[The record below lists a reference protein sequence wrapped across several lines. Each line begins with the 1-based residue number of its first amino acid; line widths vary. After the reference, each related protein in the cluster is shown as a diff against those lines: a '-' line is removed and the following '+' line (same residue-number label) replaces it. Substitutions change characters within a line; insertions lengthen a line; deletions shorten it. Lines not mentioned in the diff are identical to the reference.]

1 MVMPFDI
8 YAYRGEGGEDI
19 SSDEILRRRAEE
31 QARRFKA
38 PSYPGLSKDP
48 AGDIEA
54 FNASNV
60 PYEYPVV
67 SAGAVPTIPNM
78 PSSVL
83 GTDQSAI
90 EGSLGKNFQF
100 VDFTGTMNSAQIAA
114 ENARLQQEWIDRQRV
129 ANASAAI
136 GPQPPLGDTSM
147 GNLPY
152 ATAMNAEQRANQE
165 RMQMLEAQNQEI
177 MNMLRAQGAGA
188 GAGGERTAEGGYE
201 GTPTGAFRPYT
212 GMDTTQAPKDVL
224 FDTDYTRLEEELPI
238 FEPVVEKD
246 SVTGLVDLNKYA
258 QDKFANIYQQIRQGG
273 GRYHADL
280 INEVTQNAVEF
291 GNYNPSAIGTN
302 RDIFGFG
309 GPSSFEILNNI
320 IEIDQQRGFT
330 PEETL
335 FKYSGAGPN
344 TRIGQAL
351 IDLANVG
358 GNMSGLPQY
367 ERELINNWTAQGNQI
382 PYELYGIPGTT
393 MGAGTPGAALG
404 AGGGTPGEQL
414 LGSAVAGG
422 PGVASGPGVAGA
434 GGVGM
439 PGIGGTTDT
448 GRQRNEVYNEAY
460 DVLEQLR
467 QGDKSVRL
475 PAEIYDIQFN
485 EGKDGGPA
493 TDLIDQFNAQQVG
506 LSPFGPDYNLQEAR
520 LGAEAEQSELQRD
533 FDERQAELDRTKQEA
548 ELEEQRQQRFELSK
562 QFTLGLDAELQTAIT
577 QQETIRIGQELQNS
591 QFHSAQNFDRDQNR
605 LDRALSERM
614 ATDLNKN
621 NIDIANV
628 NSEATKF
635 VATENGLAARDVA
648 LYNRYSAKEVAEIT
662 GENQQNVANIQAL
675 WQKQVAEL
683 NNTTQKEVAA
693 IQRESQLEVEKERTS
708 SAEAISGF
716 NNTSAQAIANISK
729 TSALDV
735 ANAQKTAAENV
746 AANNNTTA
754 YQIAVLQGNDA
765 FSLSQMQISD
775 QFTNEKSIL
784 SLQKQYNQELATL
797 TNTTEEQI
805 ATINNSAI
813 QALENSRIA
822 GQKNAYE
829 AQIASAESI
838 ASAQRAMEVSEGAAE
853 RAFTGTE
860 TSAQRAFQTSEAAA
874 QRGFETGEAAAQRGF
889 ESTEAGLQRGFA
901 TGEAAAQRAF
911 ETSESAAERGFAT
924 GEAAAQR
931 SFEQTQADLDRSL
944 ARDVATTQYL
954 NNLQPAEFADLQRD
968 IARGGLS
975 VQESENLAALVARGG
990 LTAEQR
996 MSEMSAESRSEE
1008 MNAFIALLANPS
1020 ALGAFVTAI
1029 SGELPF
1035 EAVPTMSQLSDMTPN
1050 RIQYLQGALSA
1061 LGIDPQTFIRMAQD
1075 VTPQA
1080 FQETGPFG
1088 QLSAMIA

>member
-8 YAYRGEGGEDI
+8 YALRGEGGEQI
-19 SSDEILRRRAEE
+19 SSEEIRRRRAQE
-31 QARRFKA
+31 QARNFRA
-38 PSYPGLSKDP
+38 PSYPGLSDNP
-48 AGDIEA
+48 AGDVAA
-54 FNASNV
+54 FNANNPGRPGEV
-60 PYEYPVV
+60 PLSPIPGGTGAAEIYSGIGNPVV
-67 SAGAVPTIPNM
+67 PGTLSN
-78 PSSVL
+78 PS
-83 GTDQSAI
+83 QY
-90 EGSLGKNFQF
+90 
-100 VDFTGTMNSAQIAA
+100 VDFTGTMTPAEIAA
-114 ENARLQQEWIDRQRV
+114 QNKRLMDERILRER
-129 ANASAAI
+129 SRLI

-152 ATAMNAEQRANQE
+152 ETALNAEQIANQE

-201 GTPTGAFRPYT
+201 GTPTGAFRPYA
-212 GMDTTQAPKDVL
+212 GMDTTQAPRDVL
-224 FDTDYTRLEEELPI
+224 FDTDYIRPEGELPI

-246 SVTGLVDLNKYA
+246 PVTGLVNPVKYA
-258 QDKFANIYQQIRQGG
+258 QDKFGDAVQQYQASGGELHYELIQEALENWAKQGG
-273 GRYHADL
+273 QTEGGWDLSYLFSKIGMDSRYLLNDL
-280 INEVTQNAVEF
+280 SREFNNATQGPNAE
-291 GNYNPSAIGTN
+291 A
-302 RDIFGFG
+302 
-309 GPSSFEILNNI
+309 
-320 IEIDQQRGFT
+320 T
-330 PEETL
+330 PEEFL
-335 FKYSGAGPN
+335 FKYTGAGPN
-344 TRIGQAL
+344 TNVGQAL
-351 IDLANVG
+351 QSLAMAE
-358 GNMSGLPQY
+358 GNISALLPY
-367 ERELINNWTAQGNQI
+367 DRELINNWTAQGNQI
-382 PYELYGIPGTT
+382 PYDLYGIPGTT

-422 PGVASGPGVAGA
+422 PGVAGV
-434 GGVGM
+434 GGVSM
-439 PGIGGTTDT
+439 AGIGGTTET
-448 GRQRNEVYNEAY
+448 GRPINEVYNEAY

-467 QGDKSVRL
+467 QGDRSVRL
-475 PAEIYDIQFN
+475 PAEIYDIQFR
-485 EGKDGGPA
+485 EGADGGPA

-520 LGAEAEQSELQRD
+520 LGAEAEQSELQRE
-533 FDERQAELDRTKQEA
+533 FNERQAELDRTQQEA
-548 ELEEQRQQRFELSK
+548 ELEEQRQQRMQSGREFAAS
-562 QFTLGLDAELQTAIT
+562 LDQTTEIVMT
-577 QQETIRIGQELQNS
+577 EQDTIRIGQELQNS

-614 ATDLNKN
+614 ANALNQN
-621 NIDIANV
+621 NVDIANI
-628 NSEATKF
+628 NSEATMF
-635 VATENGLAARDVA
+635 VATENGMAARDVA
-648 LYNRYSAKEVAEIT
+648 LYNRYGAREVAEIT
-662 GENQQNVANIQAL
+662 GENQQKIANIQGE
-675 WQKQVAEL
+675 WQRRVAAL
-683 NNTTQKEVAA
+683 NNTSQKEVAT
-693 IQRESQLEVEKERTS
+693 IQRQSQLEVEKERTR

-716 NNTSAQAIANISK
+716 NNTSAQAIANISRG
-729 TSALDV
+729 SALDV

-746 AANNNTTA
+746 ANANNTSA
-754 YQIAVLQGNDA
+754 EAIAALQGDDA
-765 FSLSQMQISD
+765 FSLAEMQISN
-775 QFTNEKSIL
+775 QFTNEKAIL
-784 SLQKQYNQELATL
+784 ALQKQYNKELATL
-797 TNTTEEQI
+797 TDTTEEQI
-805 ATINNSAI
+805 ATINNTAI

-860 TSAQRAFQTSEAAA
+860 TAAQRAFQTSEAAA
-874 QRGFETGEAAAQRGF
+874 QRGFETGEAA
-889 ESTEAGLQRGFA
+889 S
-901 TGEAAAQRAF
+901 
-911 ETSESAAERGFAT
+911 
-924 GEAAAQR
+924 QR
-931 SFEQTQADLDRSL
+931 SFEQTQADLDRAL

-954 NNLQPAEFADLQRD
+954 NNLQPTEFADLQRD

-996 MSEMSAESRSEE
+996 MAEMSAESRSDE

-1035 EAVPTMSQLSDMTPN
+1035 ESVPTMGQLADMTPN